1 MDLDMAPRGVL
12 GGVRPDPDKGKSFRQ
27 VRAKARLMKGTLTG
41 TQLQVALELLIE
53 KRPEDALDA
62 MISASGEQ

>member
-1 MDLDMAPRGVL
+1 MAPKGVL
-12 GGVRPDPDKGKSFRQ
+12 GGIVPDPDKGKSFRQ
-27 VRAKARLMKGTLTG
+27 SRAKARLMKGTLTS

-62 MISASGEQ
+62 MISASGEE

>member
-1 MDLDMAPRGVL
+1 MAARASWEG
-12 GGVRPDPDKGKSFRQ
+12 SFPTRTRASRSGTT
-27 VRAKARLMKGTLTG
+27 RAKARLMKGTLTS

-53 KRPEDALDA
+53 QHPESALDA